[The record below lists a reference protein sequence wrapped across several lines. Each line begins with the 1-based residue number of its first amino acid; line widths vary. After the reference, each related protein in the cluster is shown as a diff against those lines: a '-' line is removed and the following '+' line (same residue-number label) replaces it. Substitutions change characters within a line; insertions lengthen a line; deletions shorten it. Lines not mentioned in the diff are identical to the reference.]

1 MKPSSVLALLLLAAC
16 QGPVPA
22 EDLNAGR
29 SIVLCGQRFP
39 IGTRVVLW
47 TEPPYYDAYKPHPV
61 FSDEGPQGLRYQP
74 GRAETL
80 EQARAAIDQ
89 FVLHYDGLGTS
100 ELCFRVL
107 QDRRKL
113 SVQFLLDVD
122 GTIYQTLDAR
132 ERAWHATK
140 SNRRS
145 VGVEMAQLGAFPA
158 DEAPPGASVV
168 GRVQGQVL
176 HQAPF
181 TDAQLDA
188 LVKLAA
194 GLCRAL
200 PRIHPDAPRD
210 ASGRIRDSALGDE
223 EFEAFSGILGHFHVQ
238 TNKTDPGPA
247 FPWEDFLDALRRD
260 LARG

>member
-1 MKPSSVLALLLLAAC
+1 VNPAWRFAPLVLAAC
-16 QGPVPA
+16 QAPGPA
-22 EDLNAGR
+22 EDAGFGQ
-29 SIVLCGQRFP
+29 SIILCGQSVGV
-39 IGTRVVLW
+39 GTRVVLW
-47 TEPPYYDAYKPHPV
+47 TEPPYFDAYKPHPV

-89 FVLHYDGLGTS
+89 FVIHYDGCGTS

-132 ERAWHATK
+132 EHAWHATK
-140 SNRRS
+140 ANPRS
-145 VGVEMAQLGAFPA
+145 VGIEIAHLGAFAA
-158 DEAPPGASVV
+158 DAAPQGASVV

-181 TDAQLDA
+181 TDAQLEA

-200 PRIHPDAPRD
+200 PRIRPDAPRD
-210 ASGRIRDSALGDE
+210 AAGGVRDSALGDE

-247 FPWEDFLDALRRD
+247 FPWEEFLDAVRRE